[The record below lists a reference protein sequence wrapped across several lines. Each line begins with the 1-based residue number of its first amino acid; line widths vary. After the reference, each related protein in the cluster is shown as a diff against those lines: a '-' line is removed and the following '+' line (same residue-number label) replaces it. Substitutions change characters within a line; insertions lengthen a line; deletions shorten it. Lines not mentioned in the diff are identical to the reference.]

1 MDQVTTQPVERV
13 SRVPSRADVRL
24 PGIDRLRGL
33 VILLMA
39 LDHVRDFFNA
49 DALHFDPTDLAWTYP
64 ALFLTRFVT
73 HYCAP
78 TFVFLAGVS
87 AFLHGTNTRLPC
99 TMRSL
104 RSGRYSCCSRRWSGS
119 VVL

>member
-13 SRVPSRADVRL
+13 TRVPSRADVRL

-49 DALHFDPTDLAWTYP
+49 DALYFAPTDLARTHP
-64 ALFLTRFVT
+64 AVMTGRPANL
-73 HYCAP
+73 AP
-78 TFVFLAGVS
+78 RASIPKRAGVKHDPWRRITLIPWKEN
-87 AFLHGTNTRLPC
+87 ARLP
-99 TMRSL
+99 
-104 RSGRYSCCSRRWSGS
+104 
-119 VVL
+119 